1 MKKFKVVTSY
11 TSHDI
16 HLVEAES
23 TEDAKKLVESGEFYW
38 ETLQDEEVALEGDYA
53 YLISVE
59 TDSTK
64 SYENEQIVSVEEVT

>member
-1 MKKFKVVTSY
+1 MKKFEVVTSY

-23 TEDAKKLVESGEFYW
+23 TEDAKKLVESGEFY
-38 ETLQDEEVALEGDYA
+38 EEVALKGDYA